1 MFPKEKKQQFFSLS
15 SHPTP
20 SSHSKY
26 VENEHESSPTLEDL
40 KTSDK
45 KIQNSIAFSPK
56 FFQLSSKIYKD
67 QKIPIISSA
76 FLPKMSLT
84 LKLLKKIQT
93 NLSQNKTKTAYLY
106 GNQFKFVKN
115 ASNRLEPVYIL
126 KEISYATDE
135 SFEE

>member
-1 MFPKEKKQQFFSLS
+1 MFPREKKQQFFSLS

-20 SSHSKY
+20 SSQSKY
-26 VENEHESSPTLEDL
+26 IENEQDSSPSLEDL
-40 KTSDK
+40 QRSEQ
-45 KIQNSIAFSPK
+45 KIHHSILFSPK

-67 QKIPIISSA
+67 QKIPIISST

-84 LKLLKKIQT
+84 LKLLKKIQS

-115 ASNRLEPVYIL
+115 SSNRLEPVYIL